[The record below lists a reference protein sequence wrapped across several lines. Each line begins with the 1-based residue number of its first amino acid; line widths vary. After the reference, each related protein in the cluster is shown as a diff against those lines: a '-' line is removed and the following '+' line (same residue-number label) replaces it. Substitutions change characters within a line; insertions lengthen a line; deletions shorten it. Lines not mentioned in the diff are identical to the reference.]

1 MNLGRL
7 FDIPCDINTNPPP
20 HHPQLP
26 QPPAVVRTHTH
37 THTTHT
43 KQKKP
48 GLEVSRLVAGV

>member
-37 THTTHT
+37 TTHT